1 MSTFL
6 AQTGLVP
13 TLALFQLYCGVGYV
27 ITSEVIVFIFKDLY
41 VNVVTTLMK
50 DVNQTKN
57 IITVVYF
64 IQVIQV
70 ILGSPGQRSLG
81 ICHLS
86 LMPLDTY

>member
-1 MSTFL
+1 LSKSFWHKLVWSQLEQYFSYIVVL
-6 AQTGLVP
+6 AM
-13 TLALFQLYCGVGYV
+13 
-27 ITSEVIVFIFKDLY
+27 TSEVIVFIFKDLY

-57 IITVVYF
+57 IIIVVYF

-81 ICHLS
+81 IHHLS